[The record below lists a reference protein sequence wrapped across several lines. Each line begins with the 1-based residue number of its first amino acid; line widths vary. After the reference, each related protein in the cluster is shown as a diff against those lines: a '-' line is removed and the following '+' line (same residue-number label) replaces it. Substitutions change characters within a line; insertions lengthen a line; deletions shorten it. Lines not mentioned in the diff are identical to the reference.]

1 MPRVGVNTRY
11 LEWAFDSFA
20 PVEKHRARWIQWRH
34 GQGRAR
40 TTTAQTEGL
49 GVELEGMVS

>member
-20 PVEKHRARWIQWRH
+20 PVENHRARWIQWRH